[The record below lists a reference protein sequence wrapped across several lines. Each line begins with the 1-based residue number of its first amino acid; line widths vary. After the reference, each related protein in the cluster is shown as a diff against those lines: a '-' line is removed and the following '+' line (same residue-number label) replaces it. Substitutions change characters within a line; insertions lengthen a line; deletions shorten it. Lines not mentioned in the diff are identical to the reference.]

1 MEERK
6 IITMEELENFMT
18 SKNGVFDAS
27 SVDTYSFSVD
37 LVCTG
42 VHFDKVM
49 DSKEYLCMILIVS
62 GSEIQIEPEI
72 IEEIYLDKDEMITI
86 EFNNE
91 LPDLEIKYRE

>member
-6 IITMEELENFMT
+6 VITMAELEKIMT
-18 SKNGVFDAS
+18 AKRDVFDAS

-49 DSKEYLCMILIVS
+49 DSEEYLCMILIVG

-72 IEEIYLDKDEMITI
+72 IEEIYLDEDGMITI
-86 EFNNE
+86 EFDNG